1 MTHMRTHTQQ
11 LPGSHRTES
20 ILLIEHDL
28 LYGFNLATA
37 ILQKTSYEVF
47 IATERYQAQDFL
59 RIITPAL
66 FLIEY
71 QLPGMNGIE
80 LYDLLHAQKA
90 FAHIPAIMF
99 LSHDPRQQYE
109 VSQRQ
114 IENLKKPFSPQELIV
129 CIKRVVG

>member
-1 MTHMRTHTQQ
+1 MPTHSQR

-47 IATERYQAQDFL
+47 VAIERYQAQDFL
-59 RIITPAL
+59 RIITPIL

-80 LYDLLHAQKA
+80 LYDLLHAQETL
-90 FAHIPAIMF
+90 AHIPAIMF
-99 LSHDPRQQYE
+99 LSHNPRQQHE

-114 IENLKKPFSPQELIV
+114 IGSLKKPFTPEELIAS
-129 CIKRVVG
+129 IQSIFS